1 MLLLPT
7 PFLLKNSK
15 ASSVSQA
22 RSKSVSYLKKFRVYI
37 MHPRA
42 GDKVDDKEEILYD
55 LFNTA
60 KKYGKVIETKPK
72 NSKAKSMPVF

>member
-1 MLLLPT
+1 
-7 PFLLKNSK
+7 
-15 ASSVSQA
+15 
-22 RSKSVSYLKKFRVYI
+22 